1 VLGVQVEA
9 LLVLEG
15 ARLLLLLVVVIVV
28 NVGPVALVVVLD
40 ANGRKRRRVLEG
52 RRPLL

>member
-1 VLGVQVEA
+1 MRVQVEA

-15 ARLLLLLVVVIVV
+15 TWFLLLLVVVIVV
-28 NVGPVALVVVLD
+28 NVGPVALVVVFD

-52 RRPLL
+52 RGPLL